1 MIKFKDEYRQ
11 KGVFFTMKKLFPFLL
26 VLLVLLIS
34 ILACNLPSTSS
45 STPTEIPV
53 SSQAVEQAKEQVKSA
68 IATVQSGGDIEMQFT
83 EDQLTS
89 LAAEEL
95 AKYAEADISNI
106 QVGLQDG
113 QIIISA
119 RARQSGFDLPAK
131 IAIAIKT
138 DGQGGL
144 DFQIISATIG
154 PLPVPESMLN
164 ELTSQLE
171 IGLREQ
177 MVTNDVYI
185 DDVSIADG
193 LLIIKGH
200 LR

>member
-1 MIKFKDEYRQ
+1 
-11 KGVFFTMKKLFPFLL
+11 MKKLFPFLL
-26 VLLVLLIS
+26 VLLVLIIS
-34 ILACNLPSTSS
+34 ILACNLPFPSS
-45 STPTEIPV
+45 ATPTEIPV
-53 SSQAVEQAKEQVKSA
+53 STEAVEQAKEQVKSA

-83 EDQLTS
+83 ETQLTS

-113 QIIISA
+113 QILISA
-119 RARQSGFDLPAK
+119 RAKQGGFDLPAK
-131 IAIAIKT
+131 IAIAVQT
-138 DGQGGL
+138 DGQGGF
-144 DFQIISATIG
+144 DFRVVSAAIG
-154 PLPVPESMLN
+154 PLPVPDSMMD

-171 IGLREQ
+171 IGLRDQ
-177 MVTNDVYI
+177 MVADDVYI
-185 DDVSIADG
+185 DDISIADG